1 MRNSRGPAAIVLLTL
16 LLGAG
21 CNSWRGPGF
30 RASGPELP
38 RLRDVLA
45 IAPGRSV
52 ADVGA
57 GRGELTVA
65 LAKEVGP
72 SGRVYST
79 EIDPES
85 LDRIRGAVAAA
96 RLENVTLVQ
105 ARADETGLPASCCD
119 AIVLRRVYHHLTDP
133 AATNASLLRSLRPGG
148 VLAVIDFPPL
158 LSWLWP
164 WPAAGVPGSRRGHG
178 VDARLVTDEV
188 VSSGFELVQVI
199 EDWPGRWPLASY
211 CAVFR
216 KPPRRAPRRR
226 RRLAS
231 TSRAPSRSHARRT
244 RATMPQ
250 MGDRA

>member
-1 MRNSRGPAAIVLLTL
+1 MALASGSSRRRSSGARLRLRNSRGPAAIVLLTL

-21 CNSWRGPGF
+21 CNSWRGLGF
-30 RASGPELP
+30 RTSGPELP
-38 RLRDVLA
+38 RLRHVLA
-45 IAPGRSV
+45 LQPGMSV

-57 GRGELTVA
+57 GKGELTVA
-65 LAKEVGP
+65 LATEVGP
-72 SGRVYST
+72 AGRVYST

-85 LDRIRGAVAAA
+85 LEQIRAAVAAA

-105 ARADETGLPASCCD
+105 ARAAETGLAGSCCD

-164 WPAAGVPGSRRGHG
+164 WPPAGVPGSRGGHG
-178 VDARLVTDEV
+178 VDARLVTEEV
-188 VSSGFELVQVI
+188 VASGFELVQVL

-216 KPPRRAPRRR
+216 KPRDAPPRAARGSPRRA
-226 RRLAS
+226 A
-231 TSRAPSRSHARRT
+231 
-244 RATMPQ
+244 
-250 MGDRA
+250 G

>member
-1 MRNSRGPAAIVLLTL
+1 MDLDYKALGASMALASGSPQRRSSGGRLRNSRRPAAIILLTL

-38 RLRDVLA
+38 RLRHVLA

-65 LAKEVGP
+65 LATEVGP

-85 LDRIRGAVAAA
+85 LEQIRAAVAAA

-105 ARADETGLPASCCD
+105 ARADETGLPVSCCD
-119 AIVLRRVYHHLTDP
+119 AIVLRRVYHHLTDS

-164 WPAAGVPGSRRGHG
+164 WPPAGVPGSRGGHG
-178 VDARLVTDEV
+178 IDARLVTDEV
-188 VSSGFELVQVI
+188 GSSGFELVQVI

-211 CAVFR
+211 CVVFR
-216 KPPRRAPRRR
+216 KP
-226 RRLAS
+226 
-231 TSRAPSRSHARRT
+231 
-244 RATMPQ
+244 
-250 MGDRA
+250 